1 MKPHPTDAPVFDRLV
16 RFTTLLEQQDCDA
29 AVVTGRGNVRFFSD
43 FRLNRVASAL
53 LVVSR
58 LGETIFFVAGLDW
71 QRAKLECPLAN
82 VQAYPEDTPNPLEAL
97 RTVLHAPSIRRLGI
111 ESSLPY
117 GHWQFIRN
125 LLPAADFILLD
136 QQLLRLRAVKDPVE
150 IGRLRQ
156 AARIA
161 DLAMQKVL
169 AAAVPGKTE
178 LELVGLSRMTLAE
191 EGAEDESFESFM
203 MSGERSWLP
212 GRVATSKKIEQQ
224 ELIVFDMGAVV
235 GGYCSDI
242 TRTFALGGLRAEQR
256 HIFQIAYDAQQK
268 ALEAVKP
275 GVEAQAVHTAARKI
289 IVDAGYGDF
298 FPHLT
303 GHGLGLE
310 IHELPILDRQMT
322 ILLESNMVLTI
333 EPGIYLPGVGA
344 ARVEDMVLV
353 TPGGCELLTHTPRE
367 LV

>member
-1 MKPHPTDAPVFDRLV
+1 MKPHPAEAPVLDRLK
-16 RFTTLLEQQDCDA
+16 RFTTLLEQQDCDMA
-29 AVVTGRGNVRFFSD
+29 IVTGRGNVRFFSD
-43 FRLNRVASAL
+43 FRLNRVASAF
-53 LVVSR
+53 LVVPR
-58 LGETIFFVAGLDW
+58 LGEVVFFVAGLDW
-71 QRAKLECPLAN
+71 QRAKRECPLAN
-82 VQAYPEDTPNPLEAL
+82 VQAYPEDTPSPLEAL

-125 LLPAADFILLD
+125 LLPAANFVLLD
-136 QQLLRLRAVKDPVE
+136 EQLLQLRAIKDPGE
-150 IGRLRQ
+150 IGHLRE

-161 DLAMQKVL
+161 DLAMQRVL
-169 AAAVPGKTE
+169 AAAVPGNTE

-191 EGAEDESFESFM
+191 EGAEDESFESFL
-203 MSGERSWLP
+203 MSGERSWWP
-212 GRVATSKKIEQQ
+212 GRVATSKKIQQQ

-242 TRTFALGGLRAEQR
+242 TRTFSLGGLRPEQR
-256 HIFQIAYDAQQK
+256 HIFQIAYAAQQS

-275 GVEAQAVHTAARKI
+275 GVEAQAVHAAARKI

-322 ILLESNMVLTI
+322 NLLEPNMVLTI

-353 TPGGCELLTHTPRE
+353 TPGGYELLTHTPRE

>member
-1 MKPHPTDAPVFDRLV
+1 MKPYRTYAPVFDRLE
-16 RFTTLLEQQDCDA
+16 RFSTLLELQDCDA
-29 AVVTGRGNVRFFSD
+29 AVVSGRGNVRFFSD

-53 LVVSR
+53 LVVPR
-58 LGETIFFVAGLDW
+58 LGETVFFVAGLDW
-71 QRAKLECPLAN
+71 QRAKRECPLLN
-82 VQAYPEDTPNPLEAL
+82 IQAYPEDTPNPLEAL
-97 RTVLHAPSIRRLGI
+97 RTVLHSPSIRRVGI

-117 GHWQFIRN
+117 GHWQFIRD
-125 LLPAADFILLD
+125 LLPATDFVLLD
-136 QQLLRLRAVKDPVE
+136 EQLLRLRAIKDPVE
-150 IGRLRQ
+150 ICRLRQ

-212 GRVATSKKIEQQ
+212 GRVATTKKIQEQ

-256 HIFQIAYDAQQK
+256 YIFQIAYAAQQS

-275 GVEAQAVHTAARKI
+275 GVQAQVVHAAARKI

-322 ILLESNMVLTI
+322 ILLEPNMVLTI

-353 TPGGCELLTHTPRE
+353 TAGGCELLTKTPRE